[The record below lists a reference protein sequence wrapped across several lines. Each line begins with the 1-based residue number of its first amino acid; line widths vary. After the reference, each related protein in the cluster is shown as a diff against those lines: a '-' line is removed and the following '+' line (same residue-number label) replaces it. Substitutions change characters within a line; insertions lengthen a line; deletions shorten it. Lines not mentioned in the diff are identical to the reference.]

1 MIRSRRRRVMITRRD
16 RRDGRG
22 WGPIADRSSAAL
34 PRRAGR
40 RPWTRL
46 GTVGAGAHVF
56 YELLAGV
63 AMPFASRLGPGTA
76 AAMWASRTAAAY
88 HHAGRQPG
96 SRDPAF
102 AVLNGAYLS
111 AVIAHFLGWP
121 RTTKAGLPWLTE
133 CEGLAGPV
141 IAPYNAILHMSAVSA
156 IGGLGENRRGGAL
169 GVVVPV
175 VAVPWLLR
183 EQRREFGRL
192 LVQAQERPGWW
203 NRRLRTRKRSPKGGQ
218 SDTSVRD
225 QWRVVRVRAAVEE
238 PHGHLHGMPHPS
250 PLAPAMAPDPVRAR
264 AIRRPGRLTD
274 GPCSARP
281 RLTAQPRRL
290 HGARAWRR
298 AGTRAPCGH
307 AGTPECLGSRWLVR
321 SCVRHAADVHLQDL
335 ARVAEQAVQVQ
346 NPVGDLVGPAGEDHP
361 VGARAATPGRAE
373 PSAA

>member
-1 MIRSRRRRVMITRRD
+1 MIRSRRRTVMITRRD
-16 RRDGRG
+16 GRVGRDR
-22 WGPIADRSSAAL
+22 GPIAGRSSAAG
-34 PRRAGR
+34 PRRTGR

-63 AMPFASRLGPGTA
+63 AMPFASRLGIRTA
-76 AAMWASRTAAAY
+76 AAFWASSTVAAY

-121 RTTKAGLPWLTE
+121 RTTKTGLPWLTE

-141 IAPYNAILHMSAVSA
+141 IAPYNAILHVSAVA
-156 IGGLGENRRGGAL
+156 ALGGLVENRRGGVW

-203 NRRLRTRKRSPKGGQ
+203 NRRLRSR
-218 SDTSVRD
+218 
-225 QWRVVRVRAAVEE
+225 E
-238 PHGHLHGMPHPS
+238 
-250 PLAPAMAPDPVRAR
+250 
-264 AIRRPGRLTD
+264 
-274 GPCSARP
+274 
-281 RLTAQPRRL
+281 
-290 HGARAWRR
+290 
-298 AGTRAPCGH
+298 TRA
-307 AGTPECLGSRWLVR
+307 
-321 SCVRHAADVHLQDL
+321 
-335 ARVAEQAVQVQ
+335 
-346 NPVGDLVGPAGEDHP
+346 
-361 VGARAATPGRAE
+361 
-373 PSAA
+373 